1 MNALTDFIN
10 SELYPELFRK
20 IDQAFPEMEFRK
32 RRAGWGSAFHLDGNP
47 GKDRKQEQCFIA
59 SPAIGIIKEWGT
71 GDYYSLID
79 FEIRRQG
86 RNPGDKDALIEAVK
100 RLSGLCGLSLPTFEE
115 SEQWKEYKAKQD
127 KLEAVTAKM
136 QAALYS
142 QEGTATREYL
152 YNVRHYTDEDI
163 RLMGLGYIGA
173 AQRDE
178 LAGIVGSLPEGT
190 GEAFTLAI
198 PYRSGNS
205 IRGFKFRTTD
215 PARKDKYRNTPGL
228 PKNAFLFGLTG
239 LRLSGDRER
248 DKDITIVEGELDAL
262 RASCKGV
269 PNICAAAGGD
279 IGKDAIAQAAKM
291 GVKRIT
297 LLFDADEAGR
307 KKIPAA
313 LDAIA
318 AAGLSGYVATL
329 PEGPDGGKMDA
340 DEYLNTHTAEDLESI
355 IKKARRGAMYLY
367 DTIVQKYVEKEKEDP
382 LSDKDFDDL
391 AGELVALMNSP
402 KASQEDRDRI
412 VHNAEYD
419 FIGEMTAETI
429 RDKADAI
436 RAEHNRITQTQETI
450 RKAER
455 AAELA
460 RAGKTKEAIEEMIR
474 AEDLKKITDESR
486 FSALLR
492 IPTES
497 EFLRKMSDVREGI
510 KTGFLF
516 GDVSK
521 GPTQAREDLEEM
533 IIPSGQITLIAGGTS
548 HGKSKFL
555 QNLALK
561 LAQDDA
567 DGDILYFTYEE
578 EDAAVM
584 RQFTNLYADM
594 TLSQNNLRTIEN
606 YFRTGGDTRYFKD
619 WADVDEFKEK
629 ADEFRRRF
637 LATGKLRIFNGSPYY
652 SQELVRAIRYL
663 SEHMKIRAVFIDYAQ
678 MLHREKNTDAR
689 NQELKEISDEIKNT
703 AVELKLPV
711 IMAAQLSREAG
722 TPDAMTA
729 QTLADSAD
737 LERYANVV
745 LCIWNCAATPNKKQD
760 ATAWENGNSLRNAL
774 LSNYSISLGSGGRGK
789 IYAKLC
795 KNRGGTINIDTV
807 LDFNGNTG
815 KISQSF
821 PEPSSQAG
829 PRTVGSVFGK

>member
-1 MNALTDFIN
+1 MNKPITEWAA
-10 SELYPELFRK
+10 SVLYPELFNK
-20 IDQAFPEMEFRK
+20 IDQAFPEMKFRK
-32 RRAGWGSAFHLDGNP
+32 RGPVWVSPLHLDGTP
-47 GKDRKQEQCFIA
+47 GGDGKGDQCYIHHKA
-59 SPAIGIIKEWGT
+59 PNRIEDHN
-71 GDYYSLID
+71 GDYCSVAD
-79 FEIRRQG
+79 FEIK
-86 RNPGDKDALIEAVK
+86 RNGGTFIDAVK
-100 RLSGLCGLSLPTFEE
+100 RLAIVCGVDLPAFEE

-127 KLEAVTAKM
+127 KLEAEAAKM
-136 QAALYS
+136 QRALYS

-163 RLMGLGYIGA
+163 RLMGLGYFSPAKRREFESIFGA
-173 AQRDE
+173 
-178 LAGIVGSLPEGT
+178 LPESMDET
-190 GEAFTLAI
+190 FTLAI
-198 PYRSGNS
+198 PHRSGNS
-205 IRGFKFRTTD
+205 FKGFVFRTIDT
-215 PARKDKYRNTPGL
+215 ARKDKYRNSPGL
-228 PKNAFLFGLTG
+228 QRGAFLFGLTG
-239 LRLSGDRER
+239 LRLSGRGNNE
-248 DKDITIVEGELDAL
+248 KDITIVEGYIDAL
-262 RASCKGV
+262 RASCKGI
-269 PNICAAAGGD
+269 PNVCAAGGTS
-279 IGKDAIAQAAKM
+279 IGKEAIAQASNM

-297 LLFDADEAGR
+297 ILFDADEKGR
-307 KKIPAA
+307 EAVPAA

-355 IKKARRGAMYLY
+355 IKKAQRGAMYLY
-367 DTIVQKYVEKEKEDP
+367 DTIVRKYAAKQDEGI

-391 AGELVALMNSP
+391 TGELVALMNSP

-412 VHNAEYD
+412 ADNVERLFDGA
-419 FIGEMTAETI
+419 ITAETI
-429 RDKADAI
+429 RAKADAV
-436 RAEHNRITQTQETI
+436 RAEHDRITQAQETI

-460 RAGKTKEAIEEMIR
+460 KAGKTKEAIEEMIR

-492 IPTES
+492 IPTEA

-521 GPTQAREDLEEM
+521 GLEQAREDLEEM

-594 TLSQNNLRTIEN
+594 PLSQNNLRTIEN
-606 YFRTGGDTRYFKD
+606 YYRTGGDTRYFKD
-619 WADVDEFKEK
+619 WADVNEFKAR

-637 LATGKLRIFNGSPYY
+637 LITGKLRIFNGSYYY

-703 AVELKLPV
+703 AVDLKLPV

-760 ATAWENGNSLRNAL
+760 ITAWESGNKLRDAL
-774 LSNYSISLGSGGRGK
+774 SKYSITLGPGGRGK

-829 PRTVGSVFGK
+829 PRTVGNVFGK